1 MRLVPI
7 IVYIFVVVICLILP
21 SSEGYD
27 TFLWKLLIAQIYA
40 IPSLIVAFFVTKKLK
55 SDDRSGKA

>member
-7 IVYIFVVVICLILP
+7 IVYSFVVVICLILP

-27 TFLWKLLIAQIYA
+27 TFLWKILIAQIYA
-40 IPSLIVAFFVTKKLK
+40 IPSLLIAFFVTRKFK
-55 SDDRSGKA
+55 SNDRSGKT